1 MPALARL
8 TLAILLTATVAAAQ
22 QTVQTGFQQQTSPPG
37 KPDRL
42 QERTR
47 LEIVRFVSGEFARAV
62 KPLPSGKD
70 GIRLTVGKPIDD
82 MTLRR
87 ALGKSGMAAG
97 PGDRVQI
104 TEVRFG
110 KREIF
115 VDINGGGKKKKR
127 FRDRIQIGVGGI
139 PTVTT
144 TPANSPDGFQGLG
157 ATIVVDFGRP
167 VPDVSPDELKNIL
180 GGLLDFSRQRSATVD
195 WVSTLEPE
203 FQQAIRERRA
213 VVGMDREMV
222 IAAMGRPERKIRERT
237 EDGLETEDWI
247 YGDPPGKTVFV
258 TFAGEKVIR
267 VKEFPK

>member
-1 MPALARL
+1 MRALTRIAL
-8 TLAILLTATVAAAQ
+8 CVLLLPTAAATQ
-22 QTVQTGFQQQTSPPG
+22 QSASSLTPKQTPSP

-47 LEIVRFVSGEFARAV
+47 LEIVRYVSGEFARAV
-62 KPLPSGKD
+62 KPLPAGDD
-70 GIRLTVGKPIDD
+70 GIRLNVGQPVDEQS
-82 MTLRR
+82 LRR
-87 ALGKSGMAAG
+87 ALGKAGLAAS

-110 KREIF
+110 KREII

-127 FRDRIQIGVGGI
+127 LRDRIQINVGGM

-157 ATIVVDFGRP
+157 STIVVDFGRP
-167 VPDVSPDELKNIL
+167 VPDVSPDELKQIL
-180 GGLLDFSRQRSATVD
+180 GGLLDFSKQRSATVD
-195 WVSTLEPE
+195 WVSTLAPE
-203 FQQAIRERRA
+203 FQQAIKERRA
-213 VVGMDREMV
+213 AVGMDREMV